1 MCRVQLEPL
10 EILLVGDPRLEQV
23 ASRVERVDDDL
34 RVAAARMHVTL
45 DAFRARTG
53 YGRGLAAPQVGV
65 MQRMVVMNMLNAPPA
80 GMGAGPFTLVNPEMT
95 WQSGEWFE
103 VWDDCLSVPEILVR
117 VRRRTSVSVR
127 FRDLDGREQ
136 TWERLAPDIAELL
149 QHEIDH
155 LDGVLMAARAY
166 GPDAIRPIA
175 EREKLVGN
183 SRRAA
188 S

>member
-1 MCRVQLEPL
+1 V
-10 EILLVGDPRLEQV
+10 
-23 ASRVERVDDDL
+23 
-34 RVAAARMHVTL
+34 
-45 DAFRARTG
+45 
-53 YGRGLAAPQVGV
+53 
-65 MQRMVVMNMLNAPPA
+65 NAPPA
-80 GMGAGPFTLVNPEMT
+80 GIGAGPFTLVNPEMI

-103 VWDDCLSVPEILVR
+103 VWDDCLSVPDILVR
-117 VRRRTSVSVR
+117 VRRRTSVTVR

-136 TWERLAPDIAELL
+136 TWERLAPDIAELV

-155 LDGVLMAARAY
+155 LDGVLMTERAY

-188 S
+188 RIAQ

>member
-1 MCRVQLEPL
+1 MCRVQVEPL

-65 MQRMVVMNMLNAPPA
+65 MQRMVVMNLVNAPAA
-80 GMGAGPFTLVNPEMT
+80 GIGAGPFTLVNPEMT